1 MFLPTQSWSLRVKLR
16 GFSVFQRFWVH
27 LGHLSPGWCGM
38 GRWGERG
45 GWKGVT
51 WKLFCSAQAGTWG
64 LAWEA
69 KSSPLPWS
77 PVLLCPLLLALLIHS
92 SQQPRVNPLL

>member
-1 MFLPTQSWSLRVKLR
+1 
-16 GFSVFQRFWVH
+16 
-27 LGHLSPGWCGM
+27 M
-38 GRWGERG
+38 GQWGERG

-77 PVLLCPLLLALLIHS
+77 PVLLCPSMLALLIHS
-92 SQQPRVNPLL
+92 SQQPRVNPLLWSPALLCLLLLALFTVLVGG